1 MPPPDFAF
9 ISSTPCRARVAG
21 LHRRATAD
29 RISHANAHMP
39 AALVIAIVATT
50 ITKSLA
56 LRPDATNAT
65 TPPTTARAASAAIH
79 PRQRGRVAPIQVK
92 GTPTPIAT
100 NATSPGTGLSTTET
114 SNSTANAR

>member
-50 ITKSLA
+50 TTNSLA

-65 TPPTTARAASAAIH
+65 TPPTTPRAASAAIR
-79 PRQRGRVAPIQVK
+79 PRQRGRVAPIHVK
-92 GTPTPIAT
+92 GTPTPTAT
-100 NATSPGTGLSTTET
+100 NATSPSTGSSTTET